1 MQHRRLRNHAPP
13 QAPRRAAPRG
23 LPRGFRILSRISALS
38 GPRYVTAER
47 LHIYAPK
54 TRVRTAH
61 TPAPPT
67 RAGRVRGPGR
77 AGKPPRCRGSS
88 PGAEAETV
96 ERTSE
101 TSRDNTTLRSV
112 HAVDVHGRRRRRRRG
127 RGLASHR
134 LRALAPLSLRTR
146 VPAHGDQCIVI
157 RRQSIERGLV
167 LVCRYARPRAGP
179 CPGRAF
185 SLSFSV

>member
-61 TPAPPT
+61 TPT

-77 AGKPPRCRGSS
+77 AAKPPRCRGSS

-134 LRALAPLSLRTR
+134 LRAAFPAYPCSRPRRSVYRHTTSIYRAWARPRLSLRSSSCR
-146 VPAHGDQCIVI
+146 SVP
-157 RRQSIERGLV
+157 
-167 LVCRYARPRAGP
+167 RPG
-179 CPGRAF
+179 
-185 SLSFSV
+185 V